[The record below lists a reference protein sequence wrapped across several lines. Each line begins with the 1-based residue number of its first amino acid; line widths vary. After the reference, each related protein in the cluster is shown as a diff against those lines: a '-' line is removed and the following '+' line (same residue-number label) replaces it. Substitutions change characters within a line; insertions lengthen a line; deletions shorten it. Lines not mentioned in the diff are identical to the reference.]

1 MRGKAVS
8 AVSATGTVAAPHLCN
23 VVTDRIEQAQR
34 MCTAL
39 GPGHTS
45 TAMWVAA
52 AELGDA
58 LTLGQTLETQMS
70 RLAIEQGITA
80 EEWSA
85 IKSGESDLAGSTAA
99 DTTAR
104 T

>member
-1 MRGKAVS
+1 VRGKAVS

-45 TAMWVAA
+45 TAMWVVAV
-52 AELGDA
+52 ELGDA
-58 LTLGQTLETQMS
+58 LTL
-70 RLAIEQGITA
+70 EQEPGDA
-80 EEWSA
+80 DVSPRYR
-85 IKSGESDLAGSTAA
+85 AGVHRRGMVR
-99 DTTAR
+99 DQER
-104 T
+104 